1 VRLWRG
7 QVQGLSHA
15 EVAGSGRNY
24 GGMKADGKGKVGV
37 STASSGLMRLFRR
50 CSPASLAPYRHF
62 IVADRHVG
70 WVDPDFA
77 RVLAEFPTV
86 FYLTD
91 RAVQLHDRLDEV
103 DARSA
108 AVADVLAR
116 LHERGHVPG
125 WRGELYPVNR
135 RFGEAPLLLMERAAT
150 PLFGLQT
157 YGINVNG
164 LVRDDDGWK
173 VWIARRAMTKHVDPG
188 MLDLIVG
195 GGVPHG
201 ISLADN
207 LLKECAEE
215 AGIGPTL
222 AEKARPVSLT
232 TMVIEAAEGLR
243 IGVQFN
249 YDLELPADFQPR
261 NDDGEV
267 SEFRL
272 WSLPQLEEN
281 LRRADDFM
289 FDAALAKLDLL
300 VRLGIVGPE
309 EPDYLDLV
317 AQLRRPAP
325 FVRT

>member
-1 VRLWRG
+1 
-7 QVQGLSHA
+7 
-15 EVAGSGRNY
+15 
-24 GGMKADGKGKVGV
+24 M
-37 STASSGLMRLFRR
+37 STASLLRLFRR
-50 CSPASLAPYRHF
+50 CPPVDLAADFAPYRHF

-77 RVLAEFPTV
+77 RVLAEFPAV

-91 RAVQLHDRLDEV
+91 RAVHLHDRLERVQD
-103 DARSA
+103 RSK
-108 AVADVLAR
+108 AVADVLAK
-116 LHERGHVPG
+116 LHERGQVPG

-135 RFGEAPLLLMERAAT
+135 RYGEAPLLLMERAAT

-164 LVRDDDGWK
+164 LVRDGDGWK

-188 MLDLIVG
+188 MLDLVVG

-201 ISLADN
+201 IPLADN

-215 AGIGPTL
+215 AGIAPAL
-222 AEKARPVSLT
+222 ARRARPVSLT
-232 TMVIEAAEGLR
+232 TMIIAAHEGLR

-249 YDLELPADFQPR
+249 YDLELPADFAPR

-267 SEFRL
+267 SEFKL
-272 WSLPQLEEN
+272 WSLAQLEQN
-281 LRRADDFM
+281 LRTADDFM

-309 EPDYLDLV
+309 DPDYLDLV

>member
-1 VRLWRG
+1 M
-7 QVQGLSHA
+7 SA
-15 EVAGSGRNY
+15 
-24 GGMKADGKGKVGV
+24 
-37 STASSGLMRLFRR
+37 ASSGLLRLFRR
-50 CSPASLAPYRHF
+50 CPPADLSPYRHF
-62 IVADRHVG
+62 ILADRHVG

-77 RVLAEFPTV
+77 RLLAEFPAV

-91 RAVQLHDRLDEV
+91 RTVHLHDRLEQIED
-103 DARSA
+103 RSK

-164 LVRDDDGWK
+164 LVRDGNGWRI
-173 VWIARRAMTKHVDPG
+173 WIARRAMTKHVDPG

-222 AEKARPVSLT
+222 AERAQPAGLT
-232 TMVIEAAEGLR
+232 TMIVAAHEGLR
-243 IGVQFN
+243 VGVQFN

-267 SEFRL
+267 SEFQL
-272 WSLPQLEEN
+272 WSLSQLEES
-281 LRRADDFM
+281 LRTRDDFM

-300 VRLGIVGPE
+300 VRLGVVGPE
-309 EPDYLDLV
+309 DPDYLDLI

>member
-1 VRLWRG
+1 M
-7 QVQGLSHA
+7 SHA

-24 GGMKADGKGKVGV
+24 GGTKADGKGKVGV
-37 STASSGLMRLFRR
+37 STASSGLLRLFRR
-50 CSPASLAPYRHF
+50 CPAANLAPYRHF

-77 RVLAEFPTV
+77 RALAEFPAV

-91 RAVQLHDRLDEV
+91 RTVRLHDRLDDVE
-103 DARSA
+103 ARSA
-108 AVADVLAR
+108 AVADVLAK

-164 LVRDDDGWK
+164 LVRDGDGWK

-215 AGIGPTL
+215 ACIGPTL

-232 TMVIEAAEGLR
+232 TMIIEAAEGLR

-267 SEFRL
+267 AEFQL

-281 LRRADDFM
+281 LRHADDFM

-300 VRLGIVGPE
+300 VRFGIVGPE

>member
-1 VRLWRG
+1 MN
-7 QVQGLSHA
+7 A
-15 EVAGSGRNY
+15 
-24 GGMKADGKGKVGV
+24 
-37 STASSGLMRLFRR
+37 ASKTLLRLFRR
-50 CSPASLAPYRHF
+50 CPRVDLGADLTPYRRF

-70 WVDPDFA
+70 WVKADFA
-77 RVLAEFPTV
+77 QLLAEFPGT

-91 RAVQLHDRLDEV
+91 REVHLHDRLAESDDRTE
-103 DARSA
+103 
-108 AVADVLAR
+108 AVSDVLAK
-116 LHERGHVPG
+116 LHEQGAIPG

-164 LVRDDDGWK
+164 LVRAGSAWK

-188 MLDLIVG
+188 LLDLIVG
-195 GGVPHG
+195 GGQPHG
-201 ISLADN
+201 ISIADN

-215 AGIGPTL
+215 ACIGPTL
-222 AEKARPVSLT
+222 AERARPASIT

-249 YDLELPADFQPR
+249 FDLELPADFQPR

-267 SEFRL
+267 SEFQL
-272 WSLPQLEEN
+272 WSMDELQEN
-281 LRRADDFM
+281 LRGADDFM

-300 VRLGIVGPE
+300 VRFGCVGPDD
-309 EPDYLDLV
+309 PDYLDLI
-317 AQLRRPAP
+317 AQLRRPTP
-325 FVRT
+325 YVHT

>member
-1 VRLWRG
+1 
-7 QVQGLSHA
+7 
-15 EVAGSGRNY
+15 
-24 GGMKADGKGKVGV
+24 V
-37 STASSGLMRLFRR
+37 SAASSGLLRLFRR
-50 CSPASLAPYRHF
+50 CPAANLAPHRHF

-91 RAVQLHDRLDEV
+91 RTVQLHDRLGDVE
-103 DARSA
+103 ARSA
-108 AVADVLAR
+108 AVADVLAK

-164 LVRDDDGWK
+164 LVRDGDAWK
-173 VWIARRAMTKHVDPG
+173 VWVARRAMTKHVDPG

-201 ISLADN
+201 IALADN

-215 AGIGPTL
+215 ACIGPTL
-222 AEKARPVSLT
+222 AERARPVGLT
-232 TMVIEAAEGLR
+232 TMIIEAHEGLR

-249 YDLELPADFQPR
+249 YDLVLPADFQPR

-267 SEFRL
+267 SEFQL
-272 WSLPQLEEN
+272 WSMPQLEQS
-281 LRRADDFM
+281 LRSADDFM

-300 VRLGIVGPE
+300 VRFGVVGPE
-309 EPDYLDLV
+309 DPDYLDLV

>member
-1 VRLWRG
+1 M
-7 QVQGLSHA
+7 S
-15 EVAGSGRNY
+15 AGS
-24 GGMKADGKGKVGV
+24 
-37 STASSGLMRLFRR
+37 LLRLFRR
-50 CSPASLAPYRHF
+50 CPPVDLAADLAPYRHF

-77 RVLAEFPTV
+77 RVLAEFPAV

-91 RAVQLHDRLDEV
+91 RAVHLHDRLERVED
-103 DARSA
+103 RSK
-108 AVADVLAR
+108 AVADVLAK
-116 LHERGHVPG
+116 LHERGQVPG

-135 RFGEAPLLLMERAAT
+135 RYGEAPLLLMERAAT

-164 LVRDDDGWK
+164 LVRDGDTWK

-188 MLDLIVG
+188 LLDLVVG

-201 ISLADN
+201 IPLADN

-215 AGIGPTL
+215 AGIAPAL
-222 AEKARPVSLT
+222 AKRARPVSLT
-232 TMVIEAAEGLR
+232 TMIIDAHEGLR

-249 YDLELPADFQPR
+249 YDLELPADFEPR

-267 SEFRL
+267 SEFKL
-272 WSLPQLEEN
+272 WSLAQLEDN
-281 LRRADDFM
+281 LRTADDFM

-309 EPDYLDLV
+309 DPDYLDLV